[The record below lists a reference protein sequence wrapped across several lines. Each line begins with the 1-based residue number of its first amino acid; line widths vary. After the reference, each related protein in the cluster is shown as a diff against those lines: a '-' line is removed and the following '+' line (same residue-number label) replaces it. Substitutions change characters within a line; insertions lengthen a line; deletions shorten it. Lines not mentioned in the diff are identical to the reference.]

1 MVRFRRHLGARR
13 RGSFTVHVRTQYQ
26 VQYQVRSHT
35 KKLGLQESSVQRI
48 GAASRGGRTH
58 LARAAST
65 AFGASPAANLKA
77 LWF

>member
-13 RGSFTVHVRTQYQ
+13 RGSFTVHVRTKPKLNFPTVHSTYGPTC
-26 VQYQVRSHT
+26 T
-35 KKLGLQESSVQRI
+35 KKEFRI